1 LQKYKKRIFEIIQ
14 MGQLNDLPSRS
25 FDIFI
30 AITICLNLFVTIFGT
45 FDESEP
51 YKKILYGIELIT
63 VIVFIVEYMLRIWTA
78 EYLEPEKTRLQATRN
93 FVFSFFGIVDLI
105 TIVVFFLPF
114 ASSGLVA
121 FRMLRVVRIFN
132 LFKLNKYNDSLKI
145 ITNVL
150 KEKRDQI
157 YSSIFIIV
165 VLMIASSLMMY
176 SIENKVQPDV
186 FENAFSGIWWS
197 VSTLLT
203 VGYGDIYPITV
214 VGKLMAIVI
223 SFLGVGLVAI
233 PTGIIS
239 AGFVEHHT
247 KLKTQ
252 TSYMDETNIRFIVIK
267 ITSEHSY
274 VDKKIKEINMPQG
287 LIISTIIRDEQPLL
301 PSGDIIIEKGDR
313 IVVAAEGFK
322 DDVGIKLKEITIK
335 EEHPWVGS
343 TIKSLDISR
352 QTLIIVIRRK
362 NKIIIPQGDTV
373 IQNGDIIVV
382 YTKKD
387 MEELLEGIEIDL

>member
-1 LQKYKKRIFEIIQ
+1 

-45 FDESEP
+45 FDEAEP

-78 EYLEPEKTRLQATRN
+78 EYLEPQKTKLQATKN

-121 FRMLRVVRIFN
+121 FRMLRVVRILN

-145 ITNVL
+145 ITEVL
-150 KEKRDQI
+150 KEKRGQI

-176 SIENKVQPDV
+176 SIENRVQPDV

-214 VGKLMAIVI
+214 AGKLMAIVI

-267 ITSEHSY
+267 ITSKHSY

-301 PSGDIIIEKGDR
+301 PSGDITIEKGDR

-387 MEELLEGIEIDL
+387 MEELFEGIEIDL